1 MLRVI
6 LAFVEVVRTIIV
18 YFRTELIRRCEGKD
32 TVGRMSQLGI
42 FERLS
47 CCGIH
52 HDIAFL
58 VVRLCLYDDAD
69 TGNKVQHASDLCLL
83 LGAEH
88 QHIDAGRQTVQFERV
103 LEDLVAGM
111 TGKGKCPGVFF
122 QQGGRFLNLPQVFL
136 PVDIQLGITRQRGA
150 IDMHGQ
156 AFDVAQ
162 VGQVN
167 HLRLVHLLYRCGD
180 VHLIAR
186 IVQRSPFV
194 AQLISA
200 FPCSPALQ

>member
-1 MLRVI
+1 M
-6 LAFVEVVRTIIV
+6 
-18 YFRTELIRRCEGKD
+18 
-32 TVGRMSQLGI
+32 
-42 FERLS
+42 
-47 CCGIH
+47 
-52 HDIAFL
+52 
-58 VVRLCLYDDAD
+58 RLCLYDDAD
-69 TGNKVQHASDLCLL
+69 TRDKVQHASDLCFL

-200 FPCSPALQ
+200 LPSSPALQRLFQPLVFLGSGKAVVPHQLIALDSYLASLRQIAIYTDE